1 MQTDKTNSAGKEN
14 VGHNETTTPFRFLA
28 HSLYHFCS
36 GVLLEVGSV
45 DTRGYLRNRAKAKQ
59 FFPCTN
65 R

>member
-1 MQTDKTNSAGKEN
+1 MGGGKKTI
-14 VGHNETTTPFRFLA
+14 VYNETTKPFRFFA
-28 HSLYHFCS
+28 PSLYHFCS
-36 GVLLEVGSV
+36 SVLLEVGSV